1 MRVIDYGS
9 GTGSF
14 SEAFVILGHTVLRID
29 INEKFKDVRFTKIS
43 DVLDDELIETIK
55 RFNPDVALGS
65 PPCTTFSRGSI
76 GTYWGGGNKA
86 YIPKNQKSRDGI
98 TLAKRFKQLCQ
109 MSKIYFIENPVGL
122 LSKMN
127 FMQDI
132 PMYEIWYC
140 KYFDKVAKPTNIWSN
155 SKLWKPRPICRNIN
169 KKQRLGLELLHCH
182 HESAQRGAKTGT
194 QGKKN
199 ATDRGMIP
207 YQLSL
212 EIALACEEELT
223 QSRLM

>member
-14 SEAFVILGHTVLRID
+14 SEAFVRLGHEVLRVD
-29 INEKFKDVRFTKIS
+29 INAKFKDVPFTQIA
-43 DVLDDELIETIK
+43 DVLNENIIK
-55 RFNPDVALGS
+55 IIKDFNPHVAVGS

-76 GTYWGGGNKA
+76 STYWTGGDKA
-86 YIPKNQKSRDGI
+86 YIPKIQKTHDGI
-98 TLAKRFKQLCQ
+98 TLAKRFKQLCR
-109 MSKIYFIENPVGL
+109 MSKIFFIENPVGL
-122 LSKMN
+122 LSKMG
-127 FMQDI
+127 FMQDLK
-132 PMYEIWYC
+132 MYEIWYC
-140 KYFDKVAKPTNIWSN
+140 QYLDKVAKPTNIWTN
-155 SKLWKPRPICRNIN
+155 SKVWVPRPICRRITP
-169 KKQRLGLELLHCH
+169 KERDGLELLHCH
-182 HESAQRGAKTGT
+182 HEVARRGAKTGT

-199 ATDRGMIP
+199 ATERGMIP

>member
-1 MRVIDYGS
+1 MRVIDLGS

-14 SEAFVILGHTVLRID
+14 SEAFLKLGHEVLRLD
-29 INEKFKDVRFTKIS
+29 INAKFKDVPYTLVA
-43 DVLDDELIETIK
+43 DVLNEDIICNIK
-55 RFNPDVALGS
+55 DFNPHVAVGS

-76 GTYWGGGNKA
+76 GTYWTGGNKA
-86 YIPKNQKSRDGI
+86 YIPKNQESQDGI

-122 LSKMN
+122 LSKMD
-127 FMQDI
+127 FMQDMN
-132 PMYEIWYC
+132 MYEIWYC
-140 KYFDKVAKPTNIWSN
+140 KYLDKVAKPTNIWSN
-155 SKLWKPRPICRNIN
+155 SLLWKPRPICRNIN
-169 KKQRLGLELLHCH
+169 KKQREGLELLHCH
-182 HESAQRGAKTGT
+182 HEVARRGAKTGT

-212 EIALACEEELT
+212 EIALACEDELT
-223 QSRLM
+223 QKRLM